1 MICILWWYHGQ
12 ECVVDFVQ
20 FYWLFVLLRSINYIC
35 ERHNSLILAL
45 ETWTLDHITVNCKN
59 CACNY
64 GNSLCASQQKVQH
77 NIKSRFALIN
87 KFTIWF
93 RFIKWE
99 HTHTRERSLFSNL
112 SSLVM
117 FQWTITPGFIFTR
130 HDSWKFQHFFALQHI
145 VLKKNNSMKLKTQST
160 YWNIFKQALPIQRR
174 ICLVMISEICSK
186 CFV

>member
-35 ERHNSLILAL
+35 EKHNSLILAL

-77 NIKSRFALIN
+77 NIKSCFALIN
-87 KFTIWF
+87 KFSTIWF

-99 HTHTRERSLFSNL
+99 HTHTHTHEKDLYFPISPHWLCSSELSHLVSFLHDTIHENSSISL
-112 SSLVM
+112 
-117 FQWTITPGFIFTR
+117 
-130 HDSWKFQHFFALQHI
+130 H
-145 VLKKNNSMKLKTQST
+145 
-160 YWNIFKQALPIQRR
+160 
-174 ICLVMISEICSK
+174 CSIL
-186 CFV
+186 F